1 MDVFPFQNTQVNTA
15 YKLSEHCVEYFMISC
30 LVWKMNKE
38 ANLHR
43 SDCLNL
49 CQYKL
54 HAHVQKGE
62 VHDVNRDFSRTDSK
76 HHKGPVSCYIFTR
89 IYPIDLVTV
98 FDAIL
103 TSKQKRQKLLCLYG
117 NLMSNNFHKTAVLKT
132 NINCKLKPQSNGLS
146 KKNWGRTCA

>member
-1 MDVFPFQNTQVNTA
+1 MDVFPFQNTKVNTA
-15 YKLSEHCVEYFMISC
+15 YKLSEHYVEYFMISC
-30 LVWKMNKE
+30 LVWKMNK

-89 IYPIDLVTV
+89 IYIDLVTV

-103 TSKQKRQKLLCLYG
+103 TSKQKRQKLLCLCG